1 MTDEEI
7 QAKIDELNELIEARM
22 KGERAVSHN
31 GVTVT
36 NHSLTE
42 LIQAKREL
50 EQALTGA
57 RFHKMSFSNE

>member
-1 MTDEEI
+1 MTGEEI
-7 QAKIDELNELIEARM
+7 QAEIDKLNDLIEARM
-22 KGERAVSHN
+22 RGERAVTHN

-36 NHSLTE
+36 NHSLAE

-50 EQALTGA
+50 ERALTGA